1 MFIETVRWDHPGTTL
16 VAGPSNSGKTTLISK
31 ILQHKNDLFTRPNLK
46 TILFY
51 NQNQDIYKK
60 SQHGC
65 VRWALR
71 EHLTPPCC
79 DFACGGLEDCH
90 QNNNITL
97 IDNIP
102 YSLSL
107 LHIQYLPL
115 SIIPYLV

>member
-1 MFIETVRWDHPGTTL
+1 MREAVKPGE
-16 VAGPSNSGKTTLISK
+16 NERERKK
-31 ILQHKNDLFTRPNLK
+31 EER
-46 TILFY
+46 
-51 NQNQDIYKK
+51 KK
-60 SQHGC
+60 SQDGC

-90 QNNNITL
+90 KNNNITL

-107 LHIQYLPL
+107 LHIQFLPL